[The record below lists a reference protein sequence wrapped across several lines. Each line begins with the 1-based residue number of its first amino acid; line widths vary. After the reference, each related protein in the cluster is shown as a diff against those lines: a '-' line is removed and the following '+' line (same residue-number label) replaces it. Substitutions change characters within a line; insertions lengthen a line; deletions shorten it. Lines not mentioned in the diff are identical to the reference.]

1 MLKLKKCATS
11 WSTAVCANA
20 TCYPKENPMDAPNR
34 LTWSPCCILVRAVP
48 GRRFWR
54 KSGLCFGRGRTASGQ
69 QQAWFWFR
77 KLLVVSSLMFKEHAV
92 HNAVNIIWMKRFRLS
107 SEQVLCRFFW
117 PSTNLFNTR
126 AVCQILSWYAIVFFL
141 SDIMLHGSH
150 MFFGNFGQPLWHGR
164 TILSREPLFA
174 KNVPVLK
181 VGFGFFFDPA
191 LRPQKPL
198 TVYMYIKHV
207 QSKGGHVLQVRDE
220 GSYQTD

>member
-1 MLKLKKCATS
+1 
-11 WSTAVCANA
+11 
-20 TCYPKENPMDAPNR
+20 
-34 LTWSPCCILVRAVP
+34 
-48 GRRFWR
+48 
-54 KSGLCFGRGRTASGQ
+54 
-69 QQAWFWFR
+69 
-77 KLLVVSSLMFKEHAV
+77 
-92 HNAVNIIWMKRFRLS
+92 
-107 SEQVLCRFFW
+107 
-117 PSTNLFNTR
+117 
-126 AVCQILSWYAIVFFL
+126 
-141 SDIMLHGSH
+141 MLHGSH

-164 TILSREPLFA
+164 AILTREPLFA

>member
-1 MLKLKKCATS
+1 
-11 WSTAVCANA
+11 
-20 TCYPKENPMDAPNR
+20 
-34 LTWSPCCILVRAVP
+34 
-48 GRRFWR
+48 
-54 KSGLCFGRGRTASGQ
+54 
-69 QQAWFWFR
+69 
-77 KLLVVSSLMFKEHAV
+77 
-92 HNAVNIIWMKRFRLS
+92 
-107 SEQVLCRFFW
+107 
-117 PSTNLFNTR
+117 
-126 AVCQILSWYAIVFFL
+126 
-141 SDIMLHGSH
+141 MLHGSH

-164 TILSREPLFA
+164 TILTREPLFA